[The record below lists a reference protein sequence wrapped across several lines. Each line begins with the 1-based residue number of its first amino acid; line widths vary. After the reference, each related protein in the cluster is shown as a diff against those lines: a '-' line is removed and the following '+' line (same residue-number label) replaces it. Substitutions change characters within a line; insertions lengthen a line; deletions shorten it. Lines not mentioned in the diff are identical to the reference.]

1 MNEVTASAE
10 PQGSGK
16 NGYLYALLTLYG
28 ISGFT
33 ALAYE
38 VLWMRLV
45 GTLSGATN
53 FGMVATLIA
62 FMAGLGLGAWLGARL
77 RLRAG
82 RALLLFAAIE
92 IGVAIV
98 SMLMP
103 DVVALFE
110 YGFEAMAAGMG
121 VNGWHIFHL
130 LSCIVLLMLPATAL
144 GFTFPAM
151 LRLLGR
157 DIGVAR
163 IYGFNTLGGVLG
175 ALAPL
180 LLLPPLGWAYALRMV
195 SAVGLITGCTA
206 VAIAWLARRG
216 DVALLDGH
224 DCEATADAAGRVDED
239 RIGESPSRPAWGEMA
254 AYAGIGAAALML
266 EVGWTRLY
274 SVVFMRTEYVLGVIL
289 AAVLL
294 GIGLGSL
301 LSRRV
306 GIEFVRILPPL
317 AAMAALLPLALLPS
331 VSGWMEVSGFSSL
344 AESMAVQGGVMLLL
358 TLLATVALGAWLPL
372 IARRYH
378 EQSAAWLYAANSLGA
393 AIGAGCAGW
402 LLTPLFGSAATVVV
416 ASALLLLCGMYW
428 MQGRIR
434 LLSLLV
440 LPMMV
445 WLWPA
450 PPATKLLP
458 RHYGDGRMLFHF
470 EDALS
475 MTDVV
480 AGADGRRVL
489 LNDLQRIDASSD
501 PTAVAVQRNQG
512 RLPLLLHPG
521 AGTVLFL
528 GLGTGITASPA
539 HQIAGLKAVAV
550 ELSEGAIQAA
560 GQWFAPFNDD
570 APKWLDIRHDDA
582 RRFLKA
588 DQHRYDVIVGDLFHP
603 DMVGRGMLLSVQQ
616 FERVR
621 QRLGDGG
628 VYVQWLA
635 LNQFDL
641 GSLKIVLATFR
652 KVFPHNSLFLDGFHL
667 AMVGFRGERP
677 GLAALKAWAEAHDHA
692 LTGDEGW
699 QTWIG
704 RDMGSIP
711 ASNAPLQ
718 DEWWPVVEYR
728 LARARVEGRMHIARI
743 MAWLSSIRPHP
754 DALLQRWRAVPADKG
769 ALERAVLSTD
779 AMMHAWEGM
788 FSGRSQQVSKFINLA
803 YQANP
808 RDRWAGFAVAD
819 AMADALRS
827 QQVQNQNTRRQG
839 MKNQHGGALLRGSD
853 QQLPAAI
860 ARGAAATSLAQQQ
873 QQWRRILAIRPDHA
887 TALRM
892 LWHLARQ
899 QGDEKQAALLLK
911 RLQLITPFD
920 PEVLAAGT
928 HGGG

>member
-1 MNEVTASAE
+1 MNETASFSA
-10 PQGSGK
+10 SK
-16 NGYLYALLTLYG
+16 TANLHGYSYALLILYS

-45 GTLSGATN
+45 STLSGATN
-53 FGMVATLIA
+53 FGLVATLIA
-62 FMAGLGLGAWLGARL
+62 FMAGLGMGAWLGARL
-77 RLRAG
+77 RLRSDM
-82 RALLLFAAIE
+82 ALLMFAAIE
-92 IGVAIV
+92 IGVAIA

-103 DVVALFE
+103 DAVAVLE
-110 YGFEAMAAGMG
+110 HGFEAMAASMG
-121 VNGWHIFHL
+121 IDGWRIFHL
-130 LSCIVLLMLPATAL
+130 LSCILLLMLPATAL
-144 GFTFPAM
+144 GFTFPVM

-157 DIGVAR
+157 YIGVAR
-163 IYGFNTLGGVLG
+163 IYGYNTLGGMLG

-180 LLLPPLGWAYALRMV
+180 LLLPSLGWAYALRMI
-195 SAVGLITGCTA
+195 SGVGLITGCSA
-206 VAIAWLARRG
+206 LAIAWLIRSGQAELNASG
-216 DVALLDGH
+216 GEDGEQTASGLGTIEQAEAL
-224 DCEATADAAGRVDED
+224 V
-239 RIGESPSRPAWGEMA
+239 RPMWGEMA

-289 AAVLL
+289 AVVLL
-294 GIGLGSL
+294 GIALGSL

-306 GIEFVRILPPL
+306 GTEFVRILPPL
-317 AAMAALLPLALLPS
+317 SALSALLPLALLPA
-331 VSGWMEVSGFSSL
+331 VSAWMEASSFSSL
-344 AESMAVQGGVMLLL
+344 SISMVVQGMVMLVL
-358 TLLATVALGAWLPL
+358 TLMATVALGAWLPL
-372 IARRYH
+372 IARRH
-378 EQSAAWLYAANSLGA
+378 QEGSAAWLYAANSLGA
-393 AIGAGCAGW
+393 ATGAGCAGW
-402 LLTPLFGSAATVVV
+402 VLTPWFGSAATVVV
-416 ASALLLLCGMYW
+416 ASGLLLLCGMYW
-428 MQGRIR
+428 MRGRIR
-434 LLSLLV
+434 LLSLLIV
-440 LPMMV
+440 PMMV
-445 WLWPA
+445 WLWPV
-450 PPATKLLP
+450 PPVSQLLP
-458 RHYGDGRMLFHF
+458 RHYGNARTLSHF

-480 AGADGRRVL
+480 VNPDGNRVL

-512 RLPLLLHPG
+512 RLPLLLRPG
-521 AGTVLFL
+521 AGHVLFL

-539 HQIAGLKAVAV
+539 HQIDGLKAVAV

-560 GQWFAPFNDD
+560 GRWFAPFNDH
-570 APKWLDIRHDDA
+570 APDWLDIRHDDA

-603 DMVGRGMLLSVQQ
+603 DMVGRGLLLSLQQ
-616 FERVR
+616 FERVHE
-621 QRLGDGG
+621 RLGDSG

-677 GLAALKAWAEAHDHA
+677 GVATIKVWAQAHSHA

-704 RDMGSIP
+704 RDMGAIP

-718 DEWWPVVEYR
+718 EEWRPVVEYR
-728 LARARVEGRMHIARI
+728 LARARVEGKLHIAKI
-743 MAWLSSIRPHP
+743 MAWLSVIRPHP
-754 DALLQRWRAVPADKG
+754 GALAQRWHVDKADQA
-769 ALERAVLSTD
+769 ALVRAVLSTD

-819 AMADALRS
+819 AMADQLRNKNS
-827 QQVQNQNTRRQG
+827 GANDNRNVNQVLSAIG
-839 MKNQHGGALLRGSD
+839 KNGTSPLVAK
-853 QQLPAAI
+853 P
-860 ARGAAATSLAQQQ
+860 ATSLLQKKQAWQ
-873 QQWRRILAIRPDHA
+873 RILAIRPDHV

-892 LWHLARQ
+892 LWRIEQQ
-899 QGDEKQAALLLK
+899 QGDDQQAAVLLR
-911 RLQLITPFD
+911 RLQSIAPFD
-920 PEVLAAGT
+920 PEVVAAVRKVK
-928 HGGG
+928 HGA